1 MSDTDIPASHDSIPG
16 FPAPSEAEAVFGHD
30 DQSRFLANAY
40 RSGKLH
46 HALLF
51 DGAPG
56 IGKASLAFLFARHI
70 IANPD
75 WANAPDHID
84 PNANKD
90 VAHQIAMGSHAQVLY
105 LTRPVD
111 QKTGKH
117 KTQLTIDETRRISH
131 FLSRTVAGNGYRI
144 VIVDPVNDMNAN
156 AANALLKNLE
166 EPTPRTLF
174 ILVAHSSGRL
184 LPTIRSRCLQLRF
197 SPLSDDD
204 MRDTLDHLGVTQ
216 KLDGDQLDRLIAQS
230 EGSPRVA
237 AMLSDGGGLEILD
250 AAHKVITGQRFDASG
265 ALKIGEALSSR
276 DGEPL
281 YLLLADHMLGMTA
294 KLAREA
300 AATDSSRAAALS
312 LLHASLSV
320 KISEGLRFNL
330 DRRQTLSEVLQS
342 LHIALA
348 GRMPG

>member
-1 MSDTDIPASHDSIPG
+1 MSDTDIPDNHDSIPG
-16 FPAPSEAEAVFGHD
+16 FAAPSEAESVFGHD
-30 DQSRFLANAY
+30 RQSHFLANAY

-56 IGKASLAFLFARHI
+56 IGKASLAFMFARHI

-75 WANAPDHID
+75 WANAPDRID
-84 PNANKD
+84 LNPNSD

-131 FLSRTVAGNGYRI
+131 FLSRTVLGNGYRV

-166 EPTPRTLF
+166 EPTPRTVF
-174 ILVAHSSGRL
+174 ILIAHSSGRL

-197 SPLSDDD
+197 SSLSRVD
-204 MRDTLDHLGVTQ
+204 MLQALDHLGVTQ
-216 KLDGDQLDRLIAQS
+216 KLGEAQLERLISQS
-230 EGSPRVA
+230 EGSPRIA
-237 AMLSDGGGLEILD
+237 AMLSEGGGLEIMD
-250 AAHKVITGQRFDASG
+250 AAQKIVFSRTFNVSG

-281 YLLLADHMLGMTA
+281 FLLLVDHLLSMTA
-294 KLAREA
+294 RMAGEA
-300 AATDSSRAAALS
+300 AKSDNNRASALS
-312 LLHASLSV
+312 LLHRVLSA

-330 DRRQTLSEVLQS
+330 DRRQILAELLQS
-342 LHIALA
+342 LQTSL
-348 GRMPG
+348 GERMPG

>member
-1 MSDTDIPASHDSIPG
+1 MSDTDIPDSHDSIPG
-16 FPAPSEAEAVFGHD
+16 FPAPSEAAIVFGHD
-30 DQSRFLANAY
+30 DQSRFLATAY
-40 RSGKLH
+40 RSGRMH

-75 WANAPDHID
+75 WSSAPDHID
-84 PNANKD
+84 ASSGRD
-90 VAHQIAMGSHAQVLY
+90 IAHQIAMGSHAQVLY

-111 QKTGKH
+111 QKSGKH

-131 FLSRTVAGNGYRI
+131 FLSRTVAGNGRRI

-174 ILVAHSSGRL
+174 ILIAHSSGRL

-197 SPLSDDD
+197 SPLSDDE
-204 MRDTLDHLGVTQ
+204 MRATLNHLGVTQ
-216 KLDGDQLDRLIAQS
+216 KLGAAQIDRLILQS
-230 EGSPRVA
+230 EGSPRIA
-237 AMLSDGGGLEILD
+237 AMLSEGGGLDILD
-250 AAHKVITGQRFDASG
+250 AAHKVISGPLFDASG
-265 ALKIGEALSSR
+265 ALKVGEALSTR

-281 YLLLADHMLGMTA
+281 YLLLTGHLLALTA
-294 KLAREA
+294 RLASA
-300 AATDSSRAAALS
+300 AAQTDSFQAASLASIHAALS
-312 LLHASLSV
+312 A

-330 DRRQTLSEVLQS
+330 DRRQTLCEVLQS
-342 LHIALA
+342 LHAAAA

>member
-1 MSDTDIPASHDSIPG
+1 MSDTDVPDNHDSIPG
-16 FPAPSEAEAVFGHD
+16 FPAPSESTAVFGHD
-30 DQSRFLANAY
+30 DNARFLAGAY
-40 RSGKLH
+40 RSGKMH

-56 IGKASLAFLFARHI
+56 IGKASLAFQFARHI
-70 IANPD
+70 IVNPD
-75 WANAPDHID
+75 WSRAPALMD
-84 PNANKD
+84 PNGNLD

-131 FLSRTVAGNGYRI
+131 FLSRTVAGNGHRI

-166 EPTPRTLF
+166 EPSARTLF
-174 ILVAHSSGRL
+174 ILIAHSSGRL

-197 SPLSDDD
+197 SPLSDSA
-204 MRDTLDHLGVTQ
+204 MRSTLEHLGVTQ
-216 KLDGDQLDRLIAQS
+216 KLDGTQIDRLIAQS
-230 EGSPRVA
+230 EGSPRIA
-237 AMLSDGGGLEILD
+237 AMLSEGGGMEILD
-250 AAHKVITGQRFDASG
+250 AAHKVISNPRFDSSG
-265 ALKIGEALSSR
+265 AQKIGDALSSR

-281 YLLLADHMLGMTA
+281 YLLLTDHLLNMAA
-294 KLAREA
+294 KLASEA
-300 AATDSSRAAALS
+300 AITDSYRA
-312 LLHASLSV
+312 ASLSSLHSSLST
-320 KISEGLRFNL
+320 KISEGLRYNL

-342 LHIALA
+342 LHTVLS
-348 GRMPG
+348 GRLPG

>member
-1 MSDTDIPASHDSIPG
+1 MSDTDIPDSHDSIPG
-16 FPAPSEAEAVFGHD
+16 FPAPSEASAVYGHD
-30 DQSRFLANAY
+30 EQSRFLANAY

-56 IGKASLAFLFARHI
+56 IGKASLAFQFARHI

-84 PNANKD
+84 PNVSKD

-174 ILVAHSSGRL
+174 ILIAHSSGRL

-197 SPLSDDD
+197 SPLSDGDL
-204 MRDTLDHLGVTQ
+204 RDALEHLGVTQ
-216 KLDGDQLDRLIAQS
+216 KLDSHQLDRLISQS
-230 EGSPRVA
+230 EGSPRIA
-237 AMLSDGGGLEILD
+237 AMLSEGGGLEILD
-250 AAHKVITGQRFDASG
+250 AAHKVLSGQRFDASG
-265 ALKIGEALSSR
+265 AVKIAEALSTR

-281 YLLLADHMLGMTA
+281 YLLLTDHLLSITA
-294 KLAREA
+294 NLACEA
-300 AATDSSRAAALS
+300 ANTDSFQAASLS
-312 LLHASLSV
+312 TLHASLAA

-342 LHIALA
+342 LHAAMA
-348 GRMPG
+348 GRMAG